1 MLLTK
6 YKVQELVDSIEIGIE
21 ELEEYSGVKLDDDSA
36 ILVCNAIE
44 MFKDKIADEV
54 GRLS

>member
-6 YKVQELVDSIEIGIE
+6 YKVQELVDNIEIGVK
-21 ELEEYSGVKLDDDSA
+21 ELEEYSGIKLDDDNV

-44 MFKDKIADEV
+44 MFKDKILDEL
-54 GRLS
+54 GRL

>member
-6 YKVQELVDSIEIGIE
+6 YKVQEIVDSIEIGVKEI
-21 ELEEYSGVKLDDDSA
+21 EEYSGIKLDDDNV

-44 MFKDKIADEV
+44 MFKDKITDKIEE
-54 GRLS
+54 

>member
-1 MLLTK
+1 MLMTK
-6 YKVQELVDSIEIGIE
+6 YKVQEIVDSIEVGVK
-21 ELEEYSGVKLDDDSA
+21 ELEEYSGIKLDDDNV

-44 MFKDKIADEV
+44 MFKDKIIEEI